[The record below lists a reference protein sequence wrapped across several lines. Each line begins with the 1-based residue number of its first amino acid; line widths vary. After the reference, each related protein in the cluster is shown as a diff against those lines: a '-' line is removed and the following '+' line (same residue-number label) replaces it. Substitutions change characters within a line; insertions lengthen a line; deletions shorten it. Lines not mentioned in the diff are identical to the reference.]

1 MFRVGIGQDSHKF
14 VSNGDQKPLTMG
26 GVIIPNQLG
35 LAGNSDSDPLL
46 HALFN
51 ALSSAVGKPSL
62 GTVADPMCK
71 DQGIKD
77 STKYLE
83 VALKWVSEAGLK
95 VNNISFSVEAKK
107 PRFPKELTQKI
118 RDNIGKLCAVTADCV
133 GITATSGEDLT
144 PFGKGEAIQV
154 LAIISLTDK

>member
-1 MFRVGIGQDSHKF
+1 MFKVGIGQDSHKF
-14 VSNGDQKPLTMG
+14 VPAGDQKPLMMG
-26 GVIIPNQLG
+26 GILIPDQHG

-51 ALSSAVGKPSL
+51 ALSSAVGKQSL

-71 DQGIKD
+71 NQGIKD

-83 VALKWVSEAGLK
+83 VTLKWISEAGLK

-107 PRFPKELTQKI
+107 PRLPLEIVQQI
-118 RDNIGKLCAVTADCV
+118 QQNIGKLCTIPTNSV
-133 GITATSGEDLT
+133 GITFTSGEDLT
-144 PFGKGEAIQV
+144 AFGKGEAIQV
-154 LAIISLTDK
+154 FAIVSLTEK

>member
-14 VSNGDQKPLTMG
+14 VPAGDQKPLMMG
-26 GVIIPNQLG
+26 GILIPGQHG
-35 LAGNSDSDPLL
+35 LEGNSDSDSLL

-83 VALKWVSEAGLK
+83 VVLKWVSEAGLK

-107 PRFPKELTQKI
+107 PRLNLKTVQQI
-118 RDNIGKLCAVTADCV
+118 QQNIGDLCTVPVDSVGVTF
-133 GITATSGEDLT
+133 TSGEDLT
-144 PFGKGEAIQV
+144 AFGKGEAIQV
-154 LAIISLTDK
+154 FAIVSLTEK

>member
-14 VSNGDQKPLTMG
+14 VLDNDQKPLMMG
-26 GVIIPNQLG
+26 GILIPDQLG
-35 LAGNSDSDPLL
+35 LEGNSDSDPLL

-51 ALSSAVGKPSL
+51 ALSSAVGKESL

-83 VALKWVSEAGLK
+83 VALGWISEVNFK
-95 VNNISFSVEAKK
+95 VNNISFSIEAKK
-107 PRFPKELTQKI
+107 PRFFSELTQKI
-118 RDNIGKLCAVTADCV
+118 RGNIAKLCGVTPECV
-133 GITATSGEDLT
+133 GITATSGENLT
-144 PFGKGEAIQV
+144 AFAGVRQFKFFV
-154 LAIISLTDK
+154 LCL

>member
-14 VSNGDQKPLTMG
+14 VRVGDKKPLMMG
-26 GVIIPNQLG
+26 GILIPNQFG

-51 ALSSAVGKPSL
+51 ALSSAVGKDSL

-71 DQGIKD
+71 DQNIKD

-83 VALKWVSEAGLK
+83 VVLAWISEEKLK
-95 VNNISFSVEAKK
+95 VNNISFSVEAKT
-107 PRFPKELTQKI
+107 PRLTLEIVRQI
-118 RDNIGKLCAVTADCV
+118 QQNIGKLCAVSANSV
-133 GITATSGEDLT
+133 GITFTSGEDLT

-154 LAIISLTDK
+154 FAIISLTDK

>member
-14 VSNGDQKPLTMG
+14 VKKTNPKPLMMG
-26 GVIIPNQLG
+26 GILVADQLG
-35 LAGNSDSDPLL
+35 LSGNSDSDPLL

-51 ALSSAVGKPSL
+51 ALSSAIGKPSL

-83 VALKWVSEAGLK
+83 VVLNWVNKAGLK

-107 PRFPKELTQKI
+107 PRLPLEIVQKI
-118 RDNIGKLCAVTADCV
+118 QQNIGDLCVIPEDCV
-133 GITATSGEDLT
+133 GITFTSGEGLT
-144 PFGKGEAIQV
+144 AFGKGEAIQV
-154 LAIISLTDK
+154 FCIVSLTSE